1 MFAIRNLEPGAHDP
15 LLSSKRQ
22 RLTDYNRADRL
33 ARQIHDKDQ
42 KPVVILYV
50 GSPLQQ
56 YRLVVGEDIQKLVP
70 GSEEFEV
77 SRVVTSYV

>member
-1 MFAIRNLEPGAHDP
+1 MLAIRSPEPGAHDP

-33 ARQIHDKDQ
+33 ARRIHDRDQ

-56 YRLVVGEDIQKLVP
+56 YRLVVGKDILKLVP
-70 GSEEFEV
+70 GDEDFDV